1 MSYSEIQRRLK
12 ADVIYY
18 SSSLTDQAISSGST
32 IPWNTAADLIGAA
45 ASSYSV
51 SSGGVITLPSGY
63 WYLLKAQLQV
73 RFSSETGYIKYIWQ
87 NSSNVDLG
95 RRGTM
100 IMQEQPQ
107 TFGGDELAVALVDA
121 TSASVD
127 VKLVVQSIAGVA
139 ELNST
144 TETTWA
150 GGSRAEIWRLS

>member
-12 ADVIYY
+12 SDVIYY
-18 SSSLTDQAISSGST
+18 SSTLNNQSISAGGT
-32 IPWNTAADLIGAA
+32 IPWNTATDLIGSA

-51 SSGGVITLPSGY
+51 SSGVITLPAGY
-63 WYLLKAQLQV
+63 WYWLKAQLQV
-73 RFSSETGYIKYIWQ
+73 RFTQSTGYIKYIWRDA
-87 NSSNVDLG
+87 SNVDLG

-127 VKLVVQSIAGVA
+127 VKLVVQSLASVS
-139 ELNST
+139 EFNST
-144 TETTWA
+144 TETDYS
-150 GGSRAEIWRLS
+150 GGSRAEIWRI

>member
-1 MSYSEIQRRLK
+1 MSYSEIQRRLR

-18 SSSLTDQAISSGST
+18 SSSLTNQSISSGST
-32 IPWNTAADLIGAA
+32 IPWNTAADLIGSA

-51 SSGGVITLPSGY
+51 SSGVITLPSGS

-73 RFSSETGYIKYIWQ
+73 RFSSQTGHIKYIWRD
-87 NSSNVDLG
+87 SSNVDLG

-127 VKLVVQSIAGVA
+127 VKLVVQSIASVS
-139 ELNST
+139 EFNST

-150 GGSRAEIWRLS
+150 GGSRAEIWKI